1 MENTNTVENTPKDVF
16 LHLLNILTFYL
27 IIVNFI
33 TLLIQ
38 YVGALFPD
46 PLNFYYTAIAN
57 AVRLSTSILVVSVP
71 VYILTS
77 WMLGRDLKNNP
88 RKRDFKLRK
97 WLIYFT
103 LFVAA
108 VTIIIDLIT
117 FVYNFMSGELT
128 VQFFLKILIVL
139 LVAAAVFGYY
149 IWDLRRKDRET
160 SKVPKKL
167 AWTISLVVL
176 ASIITGFFIIGTP
189 AVQRDRRFDERRV
202 GDLQTLQSSIVNYWI
217 QKEKLPQDLSELE
230 DSISGFTIPKDPVSE
245 TPYEYSVI
253 DPLSFELCAIFKTS
267 SQDFGLTS
275 VGSKYAYVDPYMY
288 RGDSYQQNWEH
299 EAERTC
305 FARTIDPELYKSSSE
320 SSKLPV
326 PAL

>member
-1 MENTNTVENTPKDVF
+1 
-16 LHLLNILTFYL
+16 LNILTFYL

-77 WMLGRDLKNNP
+77 WMLGRDLKSNP
-88 RKRDFKLRK
+88 KKRDFKLRK

-139 LVAAAVFGYY
+139 VVAAAVFGYY
-149 IWDLRRKDRET
+149 IWDLRRKDKET

-167 AWTISLVVL
+167 AWIMSLVVL
-176 ASIITGFFIIGTP
+176 VSIITGFFIIGTP

-202 GDLQTLQSSIVNYWI
+202 SDLQTLQSSIVNYWI

-245 TPYEYSVI
+245 APYEYNVI
-253 DPLSFELCAIFKTS
+253 DPLSFELCATFKTS

-275 VGSKYAYVDPYMY
+275 AGSKYAYVEPYVY

-299 EAERTC
+299 AAERTC
-305 FARTIDPELYKSSSE
+305 FTRTIDPELYKSSSE

-326 PAL
+326 PAM

>member
-1 MENTNTVENTPKDVF
+1 MENTNTAESTPKDVF

-46 PLNFYYTAIAN
+46 PLNFYYTSIAN

-77 WMLGRDLKNNP
+77 WMLGRDLKSNP
-88 RKRDFKLRK
+88 GKRDFKLRK

-108 VTIIIDLIT
+108 VTIIVDLIT

-128 VQFFLKILIVL
+128 VQFFLKILVVL

-149 IWDLRRKDRET
+149 IWDLKRKDRET

-167 AWTISLVVL
+167 AWVISLVVL
-176 ASIITGFFIIGTP
+176 ASIVTGFFIIGTP
-189 AVQRDRRFDERRV
+189 AVQRDRRFDEQRV
-202 GDLQTLQSSIVNYWI
+202 GDLQTLQNVIVNYWM
-217 QKEKLPQDLSELE
+217 QKERLPQELSDLE
-230 DSISGFTIPKDPVSE
+230 DSISGFTVPKDPASE
-245 TPYEYSVI
+245 DSYEYSVI
-253 DPLSFELCAIFKTS
+253 DSLSFELCATFKTP
-267 SQDFGLTS
+267 SQDFGLAS
-275 VGSKYAYVDPYMY
+275 SGSKYAYVEPYVY
-288 RGDSYQQNWEH
+288 RGDILQQNWEH

-305 FARTIDPELYKSSSE
+305 FTRMIDPELYKP
-320 SSKLPV
+320 SSKQSELPV